1 MQASPEQQSLVL
13 ELQLLDN
20 EIMQANTK
28 LKSLPEVEQ
37 LLHIDKRIITATDEV
52 ATVKLE
58 ADQITL
64 ELRRGEVDVET
75 VTDRIKKDEVRL
87 ASGNA
92 TPKELEQTQ
101 HEIQTLKKRQ
111 LALEEIELEIM
122 VRSEAV
128 TERSKVLT
136 TDLAS
141 LETLKAEINQRLT
154 AASGEINTVITNK
167 RSDREKVVVKI
178 EKPLIDLYEK
188 IRTASGGVAAAALV
202 GHVRGGLAMA
212 SVLSAGAFGAVCG
225 SSVAT
230 SATITQ
236 VAYPEMRRHG
246 YKGRLSTASLA
257 AGGTLGILIPPSVP
271 LVVYAILTE
280 QNIAKLFAAALI
292 PGILAMTGYLLVI
305 FLYARA
311 RPDMAP
317 LSPSLPWPEKWSAL
331 IAIWPIVGVFLIV
344 FGGIYGGVFS
354 PTEGAGVGA
363 VLTMLL
369 GFVKKELKLSGMQ
382 AALLSTAETTA
393 IFFST
398 APRPSPKVLSS
409 SARLNTT
416 KGAAK

>member
-75 VTDRIKKDEVRL
+75 VTDRIKKDEARL

-128 TERSKVLT
+128 TEQSKILT
-136 TDLAS
+136 TDLTS

-154 AASGEINTVITNK
+154 AATNEINSLITIK
-167 RSDREKVVVKI
+167 QKDRGVVAVKI
-178 EKPLIDLYEK
+178 EKVLLDLYEK
-188 IRTASGGVAAAALV
+188 IRASGGGVGAAALV
-202 GHVRGGLAMA
+202 GDKCNGCNLAINAVEMQRIKTLPADEVLRCEECRRILVR
-212 SVLSAGAFGAVCG
+212 
-225 SSVAT
+225 
-230 SATITQ
+230 I
-236 VAYPEMRRHG
+236 
-246 YKGRLSTASLA
+246 
-257 AGGTLGILIPPSVP
+257 
-271 LVVYAILTE
+271 
-280 QNIAKLFAAALI
+280 
-292 PGILAMTGYLLVI
+292 
-305 FLYARA
+305 
-311 RPDMAP
+311 
-317 LSPSLPWPEKWSAL
+317 
-331 IAIWPIVGVFLIV
+331 
-344 FGGIYGGVFS
+344 
-354 PTEGAGVGA
+354 
-363 VLTMLL
+363 
-369 GFVKKELKLSGMQ
+369 
-382 AALLSTAETTA
+382 
-393 IFFST
+393 
-398 APRPSPKVLSS
+398 
-409 SARLNTT
+409 
-416 KGAAK
+416 